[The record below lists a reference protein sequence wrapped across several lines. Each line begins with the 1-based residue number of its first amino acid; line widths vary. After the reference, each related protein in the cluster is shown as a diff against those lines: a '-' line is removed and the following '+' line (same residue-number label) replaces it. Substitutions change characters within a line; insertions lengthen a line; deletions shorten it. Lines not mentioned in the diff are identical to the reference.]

1 RLGYILPDPSIY
13 PNELRRQPSSLNPDL
28 SPSNED
34 NAAASSSSESEDPL
48 LTRSRKRINTV
59 TLLPSTTSTMYQP
72 GKAPLLLDDSPA
84 GLTAFTRA
92 ARLFFRSKKITED
105 EDKIA
110 YVGAGLASFQ
120 DLYQWYLLAAEEH
133 EAKAYDA
140 FLLELQKRALPR
152 DYIWEARGRIRTA
165 KQGDRDFED
174 WLEDMRAEHLSL
186 TEKILPTRDFL
197 ESLLYGMD
205 GELSSVLRQ
214 GSALRNSGLHR
225 DDLERLAVSTTAIV
239 YPPLIDYLAFDREA
253 RDEWSKIAARR
264 RSNAAQLR
272 SLSKKTTNLS
282 LSSSTRNS
290 PALACPSSAKASSSN
305 SATTD
310 NGTAKNGGG
319 RTRPNKLT
327 ESGKD
332 WLSANQGCF
341 RCRKANVDH
350 RAEGC
355 TDWPATD
362 YVVPV
367 PPGWSKDNAAATSTT
382 TTRVGIAAVQ
392 GFDEEEIDLP
402 ELLAQDSDS
411 DSDAYALPPLSLLV
425 GSRQSGLLTD
435 ALADSGSFV
444 SLIADKLASRLGWSA
459 GPTTLLIAPLEEPF
473 GIILGTPFLR
483 QHKISISFDH
493 DVQLLIPQPAP
504 LLPIDLYAE
513 AEGPLTQRETLEE
526 LDDAERDE
534 ILDSAIVPIIARVE
548 ARTDE
553 EKEMA
558 ERAARVMADYDDLF
572 PNVLPALT
580 LDYLKRTATRHKI
593 KFVDSGKTHNMRG
606 FNVPRKW
613 RERWKKMLDEH
624 LASGR
629 LRPSTSPFASAAF
642 IIPKKDPT
650 SDPRWVNDYCVL
662 NANTV
667 KDRTPL
673 PVPDVVLGDAALA
686 KVWGKIDMTNAFFQT
701 PMSDEDIA
709 KTAIKT
715 PWGLFEWTVMPQG
728 LYFLGHIISREGLEA
743 DPSKVEKI
751 KDWTTPTTVTQV
763 RGFLGVVQ
771 YLRKFIPLLAE
782 HTAVLTPLTRKG
794 LTKIDHLWKDKEKAA
809 FEAIKRIVTSL
820 PVLRPIDQDSDE
832 PIWLMTDASKVGIGA
847 VLLQGKDWRT
857 ALPCGFYSRQYIAA
871 EKNYPTHEQELLCV
885 VAAMKAWRLDLLGSS
900 FRQAR
905 WTEVLADYDFEISYI
920 PELLKNLAS
929 SPGFSRG
936 AEGLLL
942 FEDSRI
948 VVPKVHEVR
957 ETLLHDAHDALGHL
971 GPRKTLSSLS
981 QSFYWPGMSKDVLRY
996 VSSCDGCQRFKARTT
1011 KRAGLLHALPVPLRP
1026 FEDVALDFVGPLPLS
1041 EGKDMLLTVTC
1052 WLTGYSRLLA
1062 CRSKDGAKEIADLV
1076 YRGWFALFGLPKRL
1090 VSDRDKLFTSRFWRS
1105 LHERVGVKLQMST
1118 SFHPETDGRS
1128 ERTNKTAVQVL
1139 RQYVSRQQK
1148 DWVRYLSS
1156 VEYSM
1161 NTAVNVSTGSSP
1173 FEVVLGYK
1181 PSLRP
1186 PSSSTPSPLPAVKEV
1201 IAKRK
1206 SKIEEVRDALAASK
1220 VRQAE
1225 QANKRR
1231 GQDQGFKA
1239 GDLVMVDSAD
1249 RRARYKTRGGDTRA
1263 AKLFPR
1269 WDGPYVVKTAFPD
1282 TSAYR
1287 LDLPS
1292 SDRSHPVFHSIKL
1305 KTYNHNDPLLHP
1317 NREPP

>member
-1 RLGYILPDPSIY
+1 M
-13 PNELRRQPSSLNPDL
+13 
-28 SPSNED
+28 
-34 NAAASSSSESEDPL
+34 
-48 LTRSRKRINTV
+48 V
-59 TLLPSTTSTMYQP
+59 TLISSTTSTMYQP

-84 GLTAFTRA
+84 SLTAFTRA

-120 DLYQWYLLAAEEH
+120 DLYQWYLSAAEEH

-186 TEKILPTRDFL
+186 TEKILPTRDFVAPPTL
-197 ESLLYGMD
+197 RYGRRTLL
-205 GELSSVLRQ
+205 
-214 GSALRNSGLHR
+214 
-225 DDLERLAVSTTAIV
+225 VSTTAIV

-264 RSNAAQLR
+264 RSNAAQFR

-290 PALACPSSAKASSSN
+290 PALARPSSAKASSSN

-327 ESGKD
+327 ELEKD

-382 TTRVGIAAVQ
+382 TPRVGIAAVQ

-402 ELLAQDSDS
+402 ESLAQDP

-444 SLIADKLASRLGWSA
+444 SLIADKLASRLGLVRRRMGSPKTYRLAIEGGEESKTITEFVRVPLHLATGSWSA

-493 DVQLLIPQPAP
+493 DVQLLISQPAP

-513 AEGPLTQRETLEE
+513 AKGPLTQRETLEE

-534 ILDSAIVPIIARVE
+534 ILDSAMETIIARVE

-558 ERAARVMADYDDLF
+558 ERAARVMANYDDLF
-572 PNVLPALT
+572 PDVLPALT

-593 KFVDSGKTHNMRG
+593 KFSDSGKTHNMRG

-642 IIPKKDPT
+642 IIPKKDPMA
-650 SDPRWVNDYCVL
+650 DPRWVNDYRVL

-728 LYFLGHIISREGLEA
+728 LCNAPATHQARVNEALRHLIGVCCQAFVDDIIIYSSSLEEHEKNCRAVLDALRAAGLYCSRKKTDLSTLRTDFLGHIISREGLEA

-751 KDWTTPTTVTQV
+751 KNWTTPTTVT
-763 RGFLGVVQ
+763 
-771 YLRKFIPLLAE
+771 
-782 HTAVLTPLTRKG
+782 
-794 LTKIDHLWKDKEKAA
+794 
-809 FEAIKRIVTSL
+809 
-820 PVLRPIDQDSDE
+820 QDSDE

-857 ALPCGFYSRQYIAA
+857 AVPCGFYSRQYIAA

-885 VAAMKAWRLDLLGSS
+885 VAAMKAWRLDLLGVKFQVLTDHDTLKHFKTQLTLSK
-900 FRQAR
+900 RQAR

-920 PELLKNLAS
+920 PGPQNAVADALSRFSFGDNEGAVAVNGISAVSLSPSFVKNLGGSYADDPFCSPLLKNLAS

-948 VVPKVHEVR
+948 VVPKVHERQALYLTFLAIPPRASGGEVA
-957 ETLLHDAHDALGHL
+957 DA
-971 GPRKTLSSLS
+971 
-981 QSFYWPGMSKDVLRY
+981 
-996 VSSCDGCQRFKARTT
+996 
-1011 KRAGLLHALPVPLRP
+1011 
-1026 FEDVALDFVGPLPLS
+1026 
-1041 EGKDMLLTVTC
+1041 
-1052 WLTGYSRLLA
+1052 
-1062 CRSKDGAKEIADLV
+1062 
-1076 YRGWFALFGLPKRL
+1076 
-1090 VSDRDKLFTSRFWRS
+1090 
-1105 LHERVGVKLQMST
+1105 T

-1148 DWVRYLSS
+1148 DW
-1156 VEYSM
+1156 
-1161 NTAVNVSTGSSP
+1161 
-1173 FEVVLGYK
+1173 
-1181 PSLRP
+1181 
-1186 PSSSTPSPLPAVKEV
+1186 EV
-1201 IAKRK
+1201 IAERK

-1225 QANKRR
+1225 QANRRR

-1249 RRARYKTRGGDTRA
+1249 RRARYKTRGGNTRA
-1263 AKLFPR
+1263 AQLFPR

-1282 TSAYR
+1282 TSTYH

-1292 SDRSHPVFHSIKL
+1292 SDRSHPVFHSSKL

-1317 NREPP
+1317 NREPPQPEPMNVEGEKEYVVEAILDEKGKGRGRKYLVRWEGYPDSDNTWEAAANVEDTEALDIWEGRKGRGEV

>member
-13 PNELRRQPSSLNPDL
+13 PNKCRRQPSSLNPDL

-34 NAAASSSSESEDPL
+34 DAAASSSSESEDPL
-48 LTRSRKRINTV
+48 LTRSRKRINMV
-59 TLLPSTTSTMYQP
+59 TLLSSTTSTMYQP

-84 GLTAFTRA
+84 GLTAFTRL

-110 YVGAGLASFQ
+110 YV
-120 DLYQWYLLAAEEH
+120 AEEY

-174 WLEDMRAEHLSL
+174 WLEDMRAKHLSL
-186 TEKILPTRDFL
+186 TEKILPTRDFV

-205 GELSSVLRQ
+205 GKLSSVLRQ

-225 DDLERLAVSTTAIV
+225 DGLERLAVSTTAIV

-253 RDEWSKIAARR
+253 RDEWSKIATRR

-290 PALACPSSAKASSSN
+290 PALARPSSAKASSSN

-327 ESGKD
+327 ELEKD

-392 GFDEEEIDLP
+392 GFDKEEIDLP
-402 ELLAQDSDS
+402 ESLAQDS

-444 SLIADKLASRLGWSA
+444 SLIADKLASRLGLVRQKLSRPKTYRLAIEGGEESKTITEFVRVPLHLANGSWSA

-526 LDDAERDE
+526 LADAERDE
-534 ILDSAIVPIIARVE
+534 ILDSAMETIIARVE

-572 PNVLPALT
+572 PDVLPALT

-650 SDPRWVNDYCVL
+650 ADPRWVNDYRVL

-701 PMSDEDIA
+701 PMSDE
-709 KTAIKT
+709 
-715 PWGLFEWTVMPQG
+715 
-728 LYFLGHIISREGLEA
+728 
-743 DPSKVEKI
+743 
-751 KDWTTPTTVTQV
+751 
-763 RGFLGVVQ
+763 
-771 YLRKFIPLLAE
+771 
-782 HTAVLTPLTRKG
+782 
-794 LTKIDHLWKDKEKAA
+794 
-809 FEAIKRIVTSL
+809 
-820 PVLRPIDQDSDE
+820 
-832 PIWLMTDASKVGIGA
+832 
-847 VLLQGKDWRT
+847 
-857 ALPCGFYSRQYIAA
+857 
-871 EKNYPTHEQELLCV
+871 
-885 VAAMKAWRLDLLGSS
+885 
-900 FRQAR
+900 
-905 WTEVLADYDFEISYI
+905 
-920 PELLKNLAS
+920 
-929 SPGFSRG
+929 
-936 AEGLLL
+936 
-942 FEDSRI
+942 
-948 VVPKVHEVR
+948 
-957 ETLLHDAHDALGHL
+957 
-971 GPRKTLSSLS
+971 
-981 QSFYWPGMSKDVLRY
+981 
-996 VSSCDGCQRFKARTT
+996 
-1011 KRAGLLHALPVPLRP
+1011 
-1026 FEDVALDFVGPLPLS
+1026 
-1041 EGKDMLLTVTC
+1041 
-1052 WLTGYSRLLA
+1052 
-1062 CRSKDGAKEIADLV
+1062 
-1076 YRGWFALFGLPKRL
+1076 
-1090 VSDRDKLFTSRFWRS
+1090 
-1105 LHERVGVKLQMST
+1105 
-1118 SFHPETDGRS
+1118 
-1128 ERTNKTAVQVL
+1128 
-1139 RQYVSRQQK
+1139 
-1148 DWVRYLSS
+1148 
-1156 VEYSM
+1156 
-1161 NTAVNVSTGSSP
+1161 
-1173 FEVVLGYK
+1173 
-1181 PSLRP
+1181 
-1186 PSSSTPSPLPAVKEV
+1186 
-1201 IAKRK
+1201 
-1206 SKIEEVRDALAASK
+1206 
-1220 VRQAE
+1220 
-1225 QANKRR
+1225 
-1231 GQDQGFKA
+1231 
-1239 GDLVMVDSAD
+1239 
-1249 RRARYKTRGGDTRA
+1249 
-1263 AKLFPR
+1263 
-1269 WDGPYVVKTAFPD
+1269 
-1282 TSAYR
+1282 
-1287 LDLPS
+1287 
-1292 SDRSHPVFHSIKL
+1292 
-1305 KTYNHNDPLLHP
+1305 
-1317 NREPP
+1317 